1 MNRRNLNAEELYI
14 VHNNIMAKAHQTLM
28 ESGLQILAD
37 RLQQIATDR
46 DGAFILHTVIQEA
59 LELAYLDQETEP
71 TK

>member
-1 MNRRNLNAEELYI
+1 
-14 VHNNIMAKAHQTLM
+14 MAKAHQTLM